1 MNRIN
6 KIFFYLGRPGAAEGS
21 RRGSRTVF
29 LGVLGALHVNPPH
42 FHAPLDGRLVVQ
54 ALLNLAPPESL
65 FVIALDKFSAA
76 RGLTRT
82 WRERGLAYWIKETR
96 TAREGPLARYLPK
109 RTVDARIIFQTS
121 DREDLEWAVQRYGSL
136 DKIRIFAV
144 DPSRAG
150 DLEMAVRHDSERS
163 YGPLLDLSH
172 FVALFDYDWEYF
184 YILSRQLNLNRI
196 AGAWQR
202 VCRREGIETE
212 VVSSPHDAE
221 RLRGRIERLVRVP
234 VFS

>member
-54 ALLNLAPPESL
+54 ALLNLTPPGSL
-65 FVIALDKFSAA
+65 YVIALDKFSAA
-76 RGLTRT
+76 RGLTRQLRKT
-82 WRERGLAYWIKETR
+82 GLTYWIKETR
-96 TAREGPLARYLPK
+96 TAREGPLARFLPK
-109 RTVDARIIFQTS
+109 RTLDARIIFQTS
-121 DREDLEWAVQRYGSL
+121 EPRDLEWAVERYGSL

-150 DLEMAVRHDSERS
+150 DLERAVRHESDRS
-163 YGPLLDLSH
+163 FAPLLELSH

-202 VCRREGIETE
+202 VCRREDIETE
-212 VVSSPHDAE
+212 VVSSPSDAE